1 MATPQQ
7 LLQQAKGTIS
17 APKRSA
23 VRGPNQANM
32 QGTRGAPGRG
42 GAAARP
48 GFGNVM
54 RADGGTAQNGWTPQ
68 TGGQSPGSPG
78 GAKLPPLQTLQ
89 AAGRDS
95 MQADQVRT
103 FPGFKP
109 RMPADPVLGADL
121 ISKLGGREPGGPG
134 APTLQGFPAPGAPKP
149 AWQQL
154 REMGATG
161 TGTAA
166 GNRAKLAE
174 MQAGGAMA
182 KPFPG
187 GSGPIMA
194 PGAAPGGADAPVSGP
209 AGMGPAGPGGPP
221 PPGADIGGPADF
233 GPPGMSSAGLPGF
246 KPRMPLGGGSL
257 SAVQLPGM
265 LPDAV
270 AQAARGL
277 DRGQVMDTAGPGGDV
292 FGDIARVG
300 AGVGPRPPRQ
310 LPANFGARLE

>member
-1 MATPQQ
+1 MATPEQ
-7 LLQQAKGTIS
+7 LLQQAKGSIS

-23 VRGPNQANM
+23 VRGPNQANA

-42 GAAARP
+42 GVASRP

-54 RADGGTAQNGWTPQ
+54 RTDGGTAQNGWTPQ
-68 TGGQSPGSPG
+68 TGGQSPG
-78 GAKLPPLQTLQ
+78 GA
-89 AAGRDS
+89 
-95 MQADQVRT
+95 RT

-121 ISKLGGREPGGPG
+121 MSKLGGREPGGPG
-134 APTLQGFPAPGAPKP
+134 APTLQGFPAPGAAKP

-154 REMGATG
+154 REMGAQG

-174 MQAGGAMA
+174 LQAGGAMA

-209 AGMGPAGPGGPP
+209 AGMGAGPGGPPP

-265 LPDAV
+265 LPDTV

-300 AGVGPRPPRQ
+300 AGAGPYSPANRSPRQ